1 MSKVSEAKACQHY
14 CDNPVQPVCST
25 CKHYTSRIETYET
38 RYGGTRTEEK
48 DRRCGLGG
56 FVVKKTATCMH
67 WEVAP

>member
-1 MSKVSEAKACQHY
+1 MSKVSEAKARQHY

-25 CKHYTSRIETYET
+25 CKHYTSRFETHESPFY
-38 RYGGTRTEEK
+38 GTRTEEK